1 MRHGGFGL
9 LQVAGGQGGCVECI
23 WILSRFVSFLRVE
36 GVEAGGPDAGGL
48 ERGQEKGAE
57 LEVFA
62 AGIADDADDFDGVAA
77 VRVAGV
83 EFVFP
88 LANAL
93 GNPLE
98 GVFKAVADLF
108 FEEVPLEAAQAL
120 NLFDGFMMPAAEGGS
135 GDVEPGGNGVEGKAL
150 GAEFDELVFG
160 FVIVHRS
167 GRLEV
172 ENSQGRDERHEF
184 HEFHEWTRIRATGLA
199 ELAPP
204 EVRRLEACD
213 TAD

>member
-1 MRHGGFGL
+1 M
-9 LQVAGGQGGCVECI
+9 
-23 WILSRFVSFLRVE
+23 SRFVSFLWVE
-36 GVEAGGPDAGGL
+36 GGEARGPAAGGL

-83 EFVFP
+83 QFVFP
-88 LANAL
+88 FANAL
-93 GNPLE
+93 GDALE
-98 GVFKAVADLF
+98 GVFEAVADLF

-120 NLFDGFMMPAAEGGS
+120 DLFDGFMMPAAEGGS
-135 GDVEPGGNGVEGKAL
+135 GDVEAGGDGVEGKAF

-167 GRLEV
+167 GRLKV
-172 ENSQGRDERHEF
+172 EKQEGRDEGHEF
-184 HEFHEWTRIRATGLA
+184 HELTRIRATGLA

-204 EVRRLEACD
+204 EAGRLEACD

>member
-1 MRHGGFGL
+1 MRRGRFGL
-9 LQVAGGQGGCVECI
+9 LQVVGGQRGCAWCI
-23 WILSRFVSFLRVE
+23 QSLSRFVSFLRVE
-36 GVEAGGPDAGGL
+36 GVEAGGHAAGGL

-83 EFVFP
+83 QFVFP
-88 LANAL
+88 FANAL
-93 GNPLE
+93 GDALE
-98 GVFKAVADLF
+98 GVFEAVADLF
-108 FEEVPLEAAQAL
+108 FEEVPLETAQAL
-120 NLFDGFMMPAAEGGS
+120 NLFDRFMMPAAEGGS
-135 GDVEPGGNGVEGKAL
+135 GDVEAGGNGVEGKAF
-150 GAEFDELVFG
+150 GTEFDELVFG

-172 ENSQGRDERHEF
+172 EKQEGRDER

-199 ELAPP
+199 DFDPP
-204 EVRRLEACD
+204 EAGRLEACD